1 MDPRALPHRIL
12 VLFLAGTILL
22 FGFLTHH
29 SRREP
34 GVYLDGGFL
43 RIEETEDGT
52 EYSGRIGK
60 TVVTIVSRHVSE
72 TRSEVDYRPS
82 AVGEWRTYG
91 MDYPLAEMDT
101 EHGTRVPGVRI
112 TRNGEEIFAGG
123 YGGDPAGTMSWYTPE
138 GIRTAMTPFEAKLEG
153 AKNDRA
159 AEELNR
165 YQIAAFALGPKLSWR
180 GSWIDYGA
188 TVCFTLVVMGI
199 TMYPGALLPWRHPL
213 FLRNGDL
220 TPAFFTVSFAIDC
233 LLTLVCL
240 WSFMRGLQRIC

>member
-43 RIEETEDGT
+43 RIQETET
-52 EYSGRIGK
+52 ATTYTGRIGK
-60 TVVTIVSRHVSE
+60 TVVTIVSRPVSD
-72 TRSEVDYRPS
+72 TRVEVDYQPS
-82 AVGEWRTYG
+82 VLGEWRTYCL
-91 MDYPLAEMDT
+91 DYPLAEMDT

-112 TRNGEEIFAGG
+112 TRNGEELFAGG
-123 YGGDPAGTMSWYTPE
+123 YGEDPSGAMSWYTAE
-138 GIRTAMTPFEAKLEG
+138 GVRTAMAPFEAKLAG
-153 AKNDRA
+153 AKDGRA

-165 YQIAAFALGPKLSWR
+165 YQIAAFALGPPLSWR

-188 TVCFTLVVMGI
+188 TVCFAMVVMGI

-213 FLRNGDL
+213 FLRDGDL
-220 TPAFFTVSFAIDC
+220 TPAFFIASFAIDC